1 MVQKKFKIK
10 KKFNQYFKFIGM
22 PFDKILKNLS
32 INKELSKIHDIYQK
46 ESIRNFN
53 KIKLYPGIKQ
63 TLKNLSKRKILVG
76 VVTSKDKK
84 RTLKLIK
91 KFKLNIRY
99 IVPPSKNLRG
109 KPFPDQ
115 LIKAMDL
122 AKISYF
128 NTIYIGDMFVDFK
141 AAENSK
147 INFIHAE
154 YGYGKKYNFYKYSI
168 KRFKDLIKII

>member
-1 MVQKKFKIK
+1 MGRGPIVTLQYLFFNRKVQ
-10 KKFNQYFKFIGM
+10 
-22 PFDKILKNLS
+22 
-32 INKELSKIHDIYQK
+32 
-46 ESIRNFN
+46 
-53 KIKLYPGIKQ
+53 
-63 TLKNLSKRKILVG
+63 NLSKRKILVG

-128 NTIYIGDMFVDFK
+128 NTIYIGDMFSTHTCYLI
-141 AAENSK
+141 NS
-147 INFIHAE
+147 FH
-154 YGYGKKYNFYKYSI
+154 
-168 KRFKDLIKII
+168 